1 MRTTRMEMAVE
12 AYDGNGSK
20 IRMEMDGPYGLP
32 YFPVSVSVSAFRFS
46 LSVSAFPFQL
56 SISSVSISPKNMHT

>member
-32 YFPVSVSVSAFRFS
+32 YITDS
-46 LSVSAFPFQL
+46 LLLPHTQ
-56 SISSVSISPKNMHT
+56 SSYAGKVTHAHCT